1 MPNCWKNPQWDIHV
15 VSFGS
20 RSLVQKGDDE
30 WPKYR
35 GTPKEIS
42 GGIAHLQRNMVYH
55 VVYYIDWAYM
65 YRQDIHKYTVY
76 SVNERLSDT

>member
-1 MPNCWKNPQWDIHV
+1 MPVGKI
-15 VSFGS
+15 
-20 RSLVQKGDDE
+20 RSGTFMGYPLDPEDR
-30 WPKYR
+30 PKYC
-35 GTPKEIS
+35 GTPERTS

-55 VVYYIDWAYM
+55 VVYYIDWAYAAYM